1 MSKYKVTPEQV
12 EKAKEKL
19 KKTLKSSETI
29 IKDLINNYETS
40 IDEIVDLI
48 NFSAKFHKYSM
59 HNTALIYKQMPY
71 ATFCASFK
79 DWKKL
84 KANILKGSKG
94 ATIIVPKTV
103 KYIYNEQNH
112 DYVQWRYADSKLL
125 ELAKAGKTEIKETV
139 IYGTGTVFDIGQTD
153 FPKEKYPSLYS
164 VGIES
169 QLHSN
174 LFDMLVKYCNMLGCK
189 VEIKQ
194 LNSIALNGYYNN
206 DTNVITINYILNDTN
221 RLSTLSHEF
230 GHMIAEHKS
239 ESNEIVRELE
249 ADILSIMFFSY
260 FNLPIEEKRKNH
272 FKQHIDSLA
281 EDLSTKYNNEKKEL
295 KFDNKQQ
302 YISFMI
308 EEIMNNTFEIYKKHA
323 VALDDI
329 YKEYFQQRDIKNEI
343 EYEDISIE
351 L

>member
-1 MSKYKVTPEQV
+1 M
-12 EKAKEKL
+12 
-19 KKTLKSSETI
+19 
-29 IKDLINNYETS
+29 
-40 IDEIVDLI
+40 
-48 NFSAKFHKYSM
+48 
-59 HNTALIYKQMPY
+59 
-71 ATFCASFK
+71 
-79 DWKKL
+79 

-174 LFDMLVKYCNMLGCK
+174 LFDMLAKYCNMLGCK
-189 VEIKQ
+189 VEVKQ

-308 EEIMNNTFEIYKKHA
+308 EEIMNKTFEIYKKHA

>member
-94 ATIIVPKTV
+94 ATILVPKTV
-103 KYIYNEQNH
+103 KYIYNEQND

-169 QLHSN
+169 H
-174 LFDMLVKYCNMLGCK
+174 
-189 VEIKQ
+189 
-194 LNSIALNGYYNN
+194 
-206 DTNVITINYILNDTN
+206 
-221 RLSTLSHEF
+221 
-230 GHMIAEHKS
+230 
-239 ESNEIVRELE
+239 EIVRELE

-281 EDLSTKYNNEKKEL
+281 EDLSTKYYNEQNEL

-302 YISFMI
+302 YMSFMI

-343 EYEDISIE
+343 EHEDVSIE